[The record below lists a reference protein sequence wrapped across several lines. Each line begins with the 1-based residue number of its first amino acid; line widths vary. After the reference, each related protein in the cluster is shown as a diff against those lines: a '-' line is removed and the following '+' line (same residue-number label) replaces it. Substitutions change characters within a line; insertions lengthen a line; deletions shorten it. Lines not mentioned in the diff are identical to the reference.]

1 MLQARYYFFYLVPMV
16 AILYVSEAA
25 SFRADG
31 FPVFIEEVS
40 REENRPFSSLLFL
53 EPRLD
58 RVCRRINSNLTRT
71 SREYFTVII
80 SINGMLNRF

>member
-16 AILYVSEAA
+16 TILYVSEAA

-40 REENRPFSSLLFL
+40 RKENRPFSSLLFL

-58 RVCRRINSNLTRT
+58 QVCRRINSNLTRT

-80 SINGMLNRF
+80 TINGMLNRF